1 MTDRQMITTPAL
13 NALSGHG
20 LTDARVIVMSDAELY
35 PERQGQSVTGR
46 AVAYSAFCPATERFS
61 LVTLDGRWIIPGKEG
76 YKTRGP
82 VKSFARKN
90 IEDVRPDE
98 LVILE
103 PVRHNGRY
111 AATRYGQRKAGIC
124 RGWVRSATRGY
135 GYECPCGA
143 VLNGSDVSRDGF
155 TIVSDGRSGTH
166 VVAYAVRSE
175 HRIEWSANVTMR
187 HDAPVVVATPF
198 RPAAEVIADG
208 QERKAEPAPVADA
221 PAESV
226 PDAPVEPPF
235 VGPYGVRERKISSV
249 VPTLGGV
256 HPSRWDVVDANGR
269 VASADHMSALAASVR
284 ADFLNGEHG
293 QGQTPETAP
302 EGTPDNARRL
312 VASGATGR
320 AYVAGNGV
328 RMRIESTD
336 GRCAFALHTVPDDA
350 PDEAKAGFA
359 ATAREFADVIRN
371 RAESPAVFKRA
382 KVQMWSSRPAPRKAF
397 EPKDYA
403 PGSMLAWVVE
413 GVRYTGQVWATRVQ
427 GGDWNRNHSSYDPG
441 EATAV
446 IVATVDGR
454 RARRDEAVLVPLYTG
469 SRRKT
474 AYAFVS
480 FPMGPMDSDGRVSRW
495 RADVTVIAPECA
507 SDGLFDVV
515 TPCVDDVDM
524 WESEGGAFV
533 REYDDAPDAPEPVAD
548 APAESERIVGAHC
561 HSCQKDGLVIAGT
574 CRRCGRVDIV
584 SMMTA
589 GGPRMCPAEEKAHAT
604 GRLYCR
610 RCFRTGVALYASRY
624 WTPDGR
630 ALRFHI
636 CADCYGSRVPSA
648 QPADVKAPAI
658 ATIRAAR
665 KAREFAERHG
675 CSVGDQ
681 FRAAEAARLRTA
693 QEFGARAGDVISDP
707 CGEAA
712 WEGEGG
718 AVPGVATPPPAPES
732 EPSDGDAVA
741 DAAETAPEPAAFTEL
756 DASISNEGRTP
767 GGEGGISPE
776 LDAYA
781 SNKTAAPSTRT
792 RYHVGMNEIGFD
804 PIYRVEC
811 LGDLDAAR
819 VWLIADMAN
828 TAEDVEDDSAFD
840 AYLDKLA
847 RTSDAE
853 LVGEHPLDAFVFWVR
868 AVENCGCPCDCAET
882 GRADE
887 CDGEH
892 NREAAAEPAE
902 GRSAPVGA
910 APDVVSDP
918 GGVDGWESD
927 GGACSGVEPP
937 RGPESGPVG
946 AEGAP
951 APHTPGGGTAAV
963 PAAVREARRRAEE
976 AEGKA
981 EAAQRRAERLQEA
994 SSEHYGRFAGG
1005 QPILMGHHSA
1015 RGAMRD
1021 RARGDAAT
1029 RRAIEA
1035 AAEADRLKCAARKA
1049 RQAAD
1054 LAEVVHGRSRP
1065 WERADFRPGDVVDV
1079 RKVYTDKYVVVR
1091 ANAKTLTLRNVYT
1104 VTDTKARYDQV
1115 LSRRRDG
1122 RTVTD
1127 PGQLDAPPASSGGG
1141 AVATEEEAPAPGGV
1155 GGISPELDACTP
1167 KGDVPA
1173 FAPNPTGDP
1182 GSADT
1187 SAGAPWA
1194 PAPDGERW
1202 DFALVRQ
1209 ALTRRGLTAG
1219 DFGGPDGWNIGPDM
1233 WDVMVTRV
1241 QAGSPY
1247 RPRGKARETWDGALR
1262 TYAEAVE
1269 AAGATVV
1276 RRNHHCVVVRVPV
1289 PAELRTTA
1297 RARRVGALDD
1307 FTTAITFDGYD
1318 GIGGTVSLRS
1328 AGAGAATYE
1337 VRDHSGHAVD
1347 ASQTDRRAATASLAH
1362 WYGLPTPA
1370 EYVEAGRAAEGP
1382 ALSGELDAH
1391 APSRSVPSS
1400 APDVISDPGA
1410 VDTWESDGGACP
1422 GVEPPRGPENGPVS
1436 AEGAPAP
1443 HTPGDGTA
1451 APSPTKEAEDL
1462 TGAAGHPALVECR
1475 AAAELLNAHADA
1487 HPDDETAQGWAF
1499 EAVERVDLCT
1509 WAVEEGDEEA
1519 AAEYARAAKGE
1530 RAAVT
1535 LGQLDEAGPMTP
1547 ERLATLDADTLA
1559 LLQWYAGPWPMRWL
1573 WPPEEGTPRV
1583 INLFHGPGGWSVGI
1597 RDVLGADVDMVG
1609 VDLDPGAVAT
1619 ATAAGFEVIHA
1630 SVTDLDPE
1638 CPALRWVTGII
1649 LSPPCQAFSPAGL
1662 RMGRYAS
1669 AIELIVS
1676 VVRGVGAAGG
1686 FFALVDDEGQDAGS
1700 APRSGESWDDVRA
1713 PLAELDDPRAGL
1725 MAEVVL
1731 WPLAMIARGGSVE
1744 WVAVEQSS
1752 ALPAEIEA
1760 ALTAELVQAGWGTVE
1775 AETLD
1780 AVRYGSPSHRRRRF
1794 LSAFRT
1800 AAPFVSIH
1808 PAEDFP
1814 VTTFAE
1820 CAGWARG
1827 RTVNT
1832 RGQRGIDPKTGRP
1845 KGGNAFPADRPSG
1858 CITATA
1864 YGWKDDESGEKLG
1877 QATIGRLVGFPG
1889 DYPWTHVGRGAGIR
1903 NKAQQAADAVCPM
1916 VGAAII
1922 GRALG
1927 IEEWEPRARAYA
1939 DALYRPVART
1949 AAPLA
1954 VILPRPRP
1962 AEPVTVEATSAAGP
1976 TPADPSGVL
1985 SGAAAAPAGAPVPR
1999 PLSRRMWTRG
2009 SGVSAQV
2016 TARDRAPRDNP
2027 RDRATRQPAGVRAGS
2042 RGPPRRGLPAGGS
2055 GSRSLPKT

>member
-1 MTDRQMITTPAL
+1 MHVYVINDGGDPYLVRPYDTVAVHPNSGELDASASNRPAS
-13 NALSGHG
+13 APDVVSDPGAV
-20 LTDARVIVMSDAELY
+20 DAWESDGGACVGVES
-35 PERQGQSVTGR
+35 P
-46 AVAYSAFCPATERFS
+46 
-61 LVTLDGRWIIPGKEG
+61 
-76 YKTRGP
+76 RGP
-82 VKSFARKN
+82 
-90 IEDVRPDE
+90 
-98 LVILE
+98 
-103 PVRHNGRY
+103 
-111 AATRYGQRKAGIC
+111 AG
-124 RGWVRSATRGY
+124 
-135 GYECPCGA
+135 
-143 VLNGSDVSRDGF
+143 
-155 TIVSDGRSGTH
+155 
-166 VVAYAVRSE
+166 
-175 HRIEWSANVTMR
+175 
-187 HDAPVVVATPF
+187 
-198 RPAAEVIADG
+198 PAAG
-208 QERKAEPAPVADA
+208 QGAP
-221 PAESV
+221 S
-226 PDAPVEPPF
+226 PDAP
-235 VGPYGVRERKISSV
+235 GGDSGVWRCVDCDEFNGADACTICGGTRRRVAEKSAPSQELGRAISDGSGAPNTPRV
-249 VPTLGGV
+249 VPGAEQIARPKAEAATGPRVVRRADKIREAEAAADDAEAAAGV
-256 HPSRWDVVDANGR
+256 LTELAEEAYR
-269 VASADHMSALAASVR
+269 VADCAPQGDVR
-284 ADFLNGEHG
+284 A
-293 QGQTPETAP
+293 
-302 EGTPDNARRL
+302 
-312 VASGATGR
+312 
-320 AYVAGNGV
+320 
-328 RMRIESTD
+328 
-336 GRCAFALHTVPDDA
+336 
-350 PDEAKAGFA
+350 A
-359 ATAREFADVIRN
+359 A
-371 RAESPAVFKRA
+371 
-382 KVQMWSSRPAPRKAF
+382 
-397 EPKDYA
+397 
-403 PGSMLAWVVE
+403 
-413 GVRYTGQVWATRVQ
+413 
-427 GGDWNRNHSSYDPG
+427 
-441 EATAV
+441 
-446 IVATVDGR
+446 
-454 RARRDEAVLVPLYTG
+454 
-469 SRRKT
+469 
-474 AYAFVS
+474 
-480 FPMGPMDSDGRVSRW
+480 
-495 RADVTVIAPECA
+495 
-507 SDGLFDVV
+507 
-515 TPCVDDVDM
+515 
-524 WESEGGAFV
+524 
-533 REYDDAPDAPEPVAD
+533 
-548 APAESERIVGAHC
+548 
-561 HSCQKDGLVIAGT
+561 
-574 CRRCGRVDIV
+574 
-584 SMMTA
+584 
-589 GGPRMCPAEEKAHAT
+589 
-604 GRLYCR
+604 
-610 RCFRTGVALYASRY
+610 
-624 WTPDGR
+624 
-630 ALRFHI
+630 
-636 CADCYGSRVPSA
+636 
-648 QPADVKAPAI
+648 
-658 ATIRAAR
+658 
-665 KAREFAERHG
+665 
-675 CSVGDQ
+675 
-681 FRAAEAARLRTA
+681 AAEAADSRWYLMNRRAKDARRRADQLTA
-693 QEFGARAGDVISDP
+693 EDEEARADVERARGVAARWLSGEVPAGRGAWLSADGGAAVMFPLAWESDENPAAEKDGAYVAMLADAVAARDEGRTLRATDVPSKVKTGREGHGAAFRAAVATSGRSLVEPWKAPRIPAEGKPLSVETLCTWDMTDVISETEAAPGVWLPMAAVQLAETACGNGWTVAMQREDGGRTVTVRAAGTAERRGESVAYELTAVWLDGAWIERQSGVWVDGERYRGGAPLWSPKVRGRQAPSILSTLAHAAEAGTLAPPAAVSAPAPAGVSDP
-707 CGEAA
+707 GAVDA
-712 WEGEGG
+712 WEGDGG
-718 AVPGVATPPPAPES
+718 ACVGVGAPRPAALPTEHVAVTSERAPAP
-732 EPSDGDAVA
+732 
-741 DAAETAPEPAAFTEL
+741 
-756 DASISNEGRTP
+756 
-767 GGEGGISPE
+767 GGVGGISPE

-781 SNKTAAPSTRT
+781 SSKPVTPPTRT
-792 RYHVGMNEIGFD
+792 RYHVGMNEIGLD
-804 PIYRVEC
+804 PMYRVEC

-819 VWLIADMAN
+819 VWLTADIEN
-828 TAEDVEDDSAFD
+828 TAEDVENDAAFD
-840 AYLDKLA
+840 AYLGKLA
-847 RTSDAE
+847 CTPDAAII
-853 LVGEHPLDAFVFWVR
+853 GEHPIDAFVFWVR
-868 AVENCGCPCDCAET
+868 AVGCECPCDCAET

-892 NREAAAEPAE
+892 NREATAEPAE

-918 GGVDGWESD
+918 GAVDGWESD
-927 GGACSGVEPP
+927 GGACPGVQTP

-946 AEGAP
+946 AEGTP

-963 PAAVREARRRAEE
+963 PAPVREARRRAEE

-1005 QPILMGHHSA
+1005 QPVLMGHHSA

-1065 WERADFRPGDVVDV
+1065 WERADFQPGDVVDV

-1167 KGDVPA
+1167 KGDAPA

-1182 GSADT
+1182 SAADT
-1187 SAGAPWA
+1187 SAGTPWV
-1194 PAPDGERW
+1194 PAPNGERW
-1202 DFALVRQ
+1202 DFAWVRH

-1233 WDVMVTRV
+1233 WDVMITRV
-1241 QAGSPY
+1241 QAGSPF
-1247 RPRGKARETWDGALR
+1247 RPRGQARETWDGALR

-1269 AAGATVV
+1269 SAGATVV

-1289 PAELRTTA
+1289 PAELRTVA

-1307 FTTAITFDGYD
+1307 FTTAVTFDGYD

-1337 VRDHSGHAVD
+1337 VRDHAGRAVD

-1370 EYVEAGRAAEGP
+1370 EYVEAGRAVEGP
-1382 ALSGELDAH
+1382 ALYGDLDAC

-1400 APDVISDPGA
+1400 APDVISDPSA
-1410 VDTWESDGGACP
+1410 VDTWESDGGACS
-1422 GVEPPRGPENGPVS
+1422 GVEPPRGPETGPVG

-1443 HTPGDGTA
+1443 HAPGDGTA
-1451 APSPTKEAEDL
+1451 AADPTEEAEGL
-1462 TGAAGHPALVECR
+1462 IAAACHPALVECR
-1475 AAAELLNAHADA
+1475 AAAELLTAHADA
-1487 HPDDETAQGWAF
+1487 HPDDETAEGWAF
-1499 EAVERVDLCT
+1499 EAVERVDLCA
-1509 WAVEEGDEEA
+1509 WAVEECDEEA

-1760 ALTAELVQAGWGTVE
+1760 ALTAELIQAGWGTVE

-1800 AAPFVSIH
+1800 TAPFVSIH

-1962 AEPVTVEATSAAGP
+1962 AEPVTVGATSAVGP

-1985 SGAAAAPAGAPVPR
+1985 SGAAAVPAGAPVPR

-2055 GSRSLPKT
+2055 GGRSLPKT